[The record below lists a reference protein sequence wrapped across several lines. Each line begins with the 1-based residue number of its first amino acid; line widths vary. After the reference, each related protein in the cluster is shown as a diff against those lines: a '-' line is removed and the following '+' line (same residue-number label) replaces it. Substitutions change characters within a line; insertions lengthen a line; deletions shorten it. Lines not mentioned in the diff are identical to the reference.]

1 MSSLIVSQMREGD
14 EAILPYKF
22 VVVFLLQHCKMDE
35 KTKFNSIHH
44 SKNDWVGS

>member
-22 VVVFLLQHCKMDE
+22 VVVFFIATLQD
-35 KTKFNSIHH
+35 
-44 SKNDWVGS
+44 G